1 MSRIGRSFSF
11 TTYRH
16 ISSPSFELYLAIR
29 PGCCGEDRDM
39 IWRDDDVD
47 LSELMIS
54 ELPEAEIV
62 ILLSVFVQCT
72 SLC

>member
-1 MSRIGRSFSF
+1 
-11 TTYRH
+11 
-16 ISSPSFELYLAIR
+16 
-29 PGCCGEDRDM
+29 M

-62 ILLSVFVQCT
+62 TLLSVFVQCT
-72 SLC
+72 RVHYFVQPPCLWLENNMEPET